1 MDTSLLVL
9 LVVIMIGV
17 YVLQNQGMVDLGALG
32 QQRNIVLL
40 AAALIMGYYVMN
52 KMQESASAPVKT
64 TGAPK
69 ASIKPYSEDFRSC
82 GSHMDKTMDEPF
94 EAPVDMPA
102 VPGNFLDGSAKHAEM
117 FEQKVTANLPYLV
130 GSTLPQPSPECLT
143 RNYLSRDLRPPPQ
156 VAIDENQSFP
166 FGMSSVAATVAQSS
180 GGCMNGKNIG
190 VAEKI

>member
-17 YVLQNQGMVDLGALG
+17 YVLQNQGAVNLGAIG
-32 QQRNIVLL
+32 GQRNIVLL

-52 KMQESASAPVKT
+52 KMQEKAPAVTT

-69 ASIKPYSEDFRSC
+69 KTVKPYSEDFKSC
-82 GSHMDKTMDEPF
+82 GSHHDAPPEEPF
-94 EAPVDMPA
+94 EAPVDMPQ

-143 RNYLSRDLRPPPQ
+143 RNYLSRDLRPPPTI
-156 VAIDENQSFP
+156 AIDENQSFP

-180 GGCMNGKNIG
+180 GGCLNGKNIG
-190 VAEKI
+190 VAEQI

>member
-1 MDTSLLVL
+1 MDTSLVVL

-17 YVLQNQGMVDLGALG
+17 YVLQNQGMVNLGAIG

-52 KMQESASAPVKT
+52 KMQEQPAPP
-64 TGAPK
+64 PK
-69 ASIKPYSEDFRSC
+69 ATTDPTKTMGVKPFTEDFMGCRSQKREE
-82 GSHMDKTMDEPF
+82 SF
-94 EAPVDMPA
+94 EAPVDMPD

-130 GSTLPQPSPECLT
+130 GTTLPQPSPECLT
-143 RNYLSRDLRPPPQ
+143 RNYLSRDLRPPPTI
-156 VAIDENQSFP
+156 AIDENQSFP
-166 FGMSSVAATVAQSS
+166 FGMSSVAATVAQTS

-190 VAEKI
+190 VAENI